1 MVCWTLATRLLWS
14 FHDMIWIAFNTVLF
28 YAAWWPSGM
37 GGGWGLLSVVV
48 FVLGAFYS
56 WFSFLHVYCVVELTE
71 CTDFWNNFAPPIQ
84 YLLIY
89 FGLTYFTALLCLS
102 LTISWSVRNFNAGC
116 SCRGAKKKTGTDCF
130 AFKFCS
136 WWCNGIYEEWKPEI
150 LGCRRHISP
159 GPVLRPH
166 STPSETCL
174 CIINWFRYAES
185 FFFWSFG
192 YFLCL
197 EVWSTWIPHLT
208 SLLISCS
215 RYIRC
220 ASVSDG
226 VTLQEVQEDIPS
238 QCHVPCIPG
247 HGWRLLPRDLA

>member
-1 MVCWTLATRLLWS
+1 MLCNYDWTEISLSYEFELPSSLLNQILIKLMVCWTLATRLLWS

-116 SCRGAKKKTGTDCF
+116 SFQGAKKNRNWL
-130 AFKFCS
+130 FC
-136 WWCNGIYEEWKPEI
+136 
-150 LGCRRHISP
+150 L
-159 GPVLRPH
+159 
-166 STPSETCL
+166 
-174 CIINWFRYAES
+174 
-185 FFFWSFG
+185 
-192 YFLCL
+192 
-197 EVWSTWIPHLT
+197 
-208 SLLISCS
+208 
-215 RYIRC
+215 
-220 ASVSDG
+220 
-226 VTLQEVQEDIPS
+226 
-238 QCHVPCIPG
+238 
-247 HGWRLLPRDLA
+247 